1 MEFDRVAKGDSGTL
15 DLLDEKNGK
24 LTENPGDVGKDRPI
38 PEKMEFDRVAEGDSG
53 TLDVLDDKHGKLTEN
68 PGDVGQD
75 LPLPEKTEFDRVA
88 KGKLTENPGDVGQD
102 RPIPEKMEFDC
113 VAEGDSGTLD
123 LLDEK
128 NGKLTENPSNVEQ
141 DLLLAEK
148 TEFDRVA
155 EGDSGTLDLLDEKN
169 GKLTENPSNVEQDL
183 LLAEKTE
190 FDRVAEGDSGTL
202 DLLDEKNGKLTENP
216 GNVGQD
222 LPLPEKT
229 EFDRVA
235 EGDSGTMDVI
245 DKKHGEL
252 YENPGDV
259 GQAWPVPEKMEFG
272 RVAEG
277 DSGTM
282 DVLNQKHGEKELLE
296 ILGLSSYFPGKISL
310 ETVNKK
316 ASQKLDSTNDI
327 PWYVLY
333 KLLMLDYR
341 GRDTIISPNI
351 KTQLGNVSRDQHI
364 QSEDDLESLFTE
376 VTEEFSMNVSYAPH
390 PTDVLS
396 IILRCSSDFVKQII
410 CEKLFLCKLAIPLIL
425 PSFLKQLPKIFLWPL
440 RTIAT
445 EKYSG
450 NEGCHL
456 VSMLKQSTP
465 VISWLRLGE
474 ISISKSRLLN
484 EILNDQ
490 SHPTFFHRDCEN
502 GMNKR
507 SVSAGSLEIAWQL
520 FKLQNDG
527 SAKVNSNKIILNLRG
542 NGKDCEGTTRFLFEV
557 SNVVIVM
564 VDIQH
569 LQNSYLSQFLEPMSK
584 YGSVLIILFTKPPSL
599 HIGSEEKVKI
609 RGFIDLLHKWNFT
622 KERIIFDFEGARAKN
637 IKALKEEIELKLQL
651 CLKGA
656 SLKGV
661 GEVFKETTKS
671 LNITVDE
678 EDSKCINVRTK
689 AECLRRFIN
698 EQEADTLKT
707 KNLPMQCNPWK
718 KWANLNKEEHRQ
730 KRKGESTVDVYANK
744 IYLEKQCE
752 REKQLK
758 YLKNPT
764 KVFKVFMNDLDS
776 LSKEQRIYYLKWL
789 KIYLDDLSRERLP
802 DQQRKFN
809 QLWRIVSQ
817 MEDGIARNR
826 TQTLNFSLKQQ
837 LHLKYSEEELANAS
851 FGLEHFLREV
861 AQAYESV
868 SSLRC
873 DSNNIKQK
881 INCFPRIMAELMLK
895 GFPLELMDGDA
906 AHVPIVWVDAV
917 LQQLKEII
925 GNKKMFVLSVLG
937 VQSSG
942 KSTLL
947 NAMFGL
953 QFSVAAGRC
962 TRGVYAQLLHLPEE
976 FSSDDY
982 EYLLVVD
989 TEGLRACELGEEK
1002 VQHDNEIATFVIG
1015 IGDMTLVNIKGEN
1028 VTEIEDVLQIVI
1040 HALLKMKLVNKR
1052 LALQPSCF
1060 FIHQNVPGSD
1070 AAQNLKFGQ
1079 LKFME
1084 TLNRVTEAAGKQEDA
1099 PGITRFRQLINF
1111 DYTKNVFYFPD
1122 LWKGDPPVAPV
1133 NPGYSEGVSRVR
1145 EMLLKDI
1152 IPRRAVK
1159 VSIQEFSV
1167 KLKDLWNGILDQDFV
1182 FNFRNGLEIEAYST
1196 LESVLSELQWSLKNA
1211 AMKWLNTKKIFV
1223 ANCDYVTD
1231 SMEGTHASEL
1241 RSHLGEEL
1249 AKVKSKL
1256 EKHFESGYAVVLEQW
1271 RTSSFIKLQECYDD
1285 IINRTIKSLKDEL
1298 RRKTV
1303 QVDCMRDVKKYKF
1316 LIINEA
1322 KMWANEI
1329 KKDQVNS
1336 FLEEDEMKY
1345 YFKKKWTEWMKKI
1358 DCIREDGDDDIE
1370 IKTTKVLH
1378 ASFPEDLVFVRGALK
1393 DKRFMSVKL
1402 IQQKLSEIVDENVI
1416 DTWVSRFIPPGQK
1429 ALSKSRWVPNKV
1441 TGYIAKRTR
1450 DTPKN
1455 KVKTMLVDKISSIT
1469 SLVSNVVGPIGR
1481 RDIEFILEKTDEIIN
1496 EIKISGIGLRDVVAF
1511 KICIA
1516 LCFYQYFCREYDH
1529 IHKLRRV
1536 KVDEVKE
1543 ENRRDEMVKFLLNWH
1558 FPQATDFIEKCLR
1571 QMTVKPGVPGVTMN
1585 DIVIDR
1591 KDVDGL
1597 AVVHE
1602 AEKRMLELLREVE
1615 LRITTAEVQ
1624 SFKEEYVEEI
1634 IRIVKQYAM
1643 IDKGIKFNKP
1653 FVVELAVHMCNI
1665 ALPVFEKN
1673 HKKYKDNLNPVFYLE
1688 EYYDTFYEVFH
1699 SSVSKV
1705 SDEKA
1710 LAKILSERMSQAIQS
1725 SIGRDIHRE
1734 LADDV
1739 RNNVP
1744 QVKLK
1749 SALLKAILNKLLDED
1764 NFQEFILYLGNFND
1778 CLRKWVSYFI
1788 NEYLFLQGANGTRYK
1803 QIIHKE
1809 VQILLSKICENV
1821 MEVCSEIVEG
1831 DHDTQKPLNL
1841 WAEEFHAKVSDT
1853 VPIPLEDI
1861 LNLVEGYQ
1869 IFSLESFKEVL
1880 CDFLRK
1886 SIEKYDSIY
1895 GNHSHIQIQDSDGPT
1910 IYDIILEECAGCTET
1925 CPFCHSPCTL
1935 NSANHTA
1942 QEIKHMAMEH
1952 YPQACGK
1959 YSSVR
1964 TRKLVTRNCT
1974 TLVASNG
1981 SFQCKVTN
1989 YKSHPYKNYHEIFP
2003 DWKIHGDISV
2013 EATPYWKWFLVKYES
2028 RLAKRYHAQRPDIPE
2043 SWREIT
2049 KEMARESLNK

>member
-1 MEFDRVAKGDSGTL
+1 MEFDRVAQGDSGTL
-15 DLLDEKNGK
+15 DVLDEKNGK
-24 LTENPGDVGKDRPI
+24 LTEK
-38 PEKMEFDRVAEGDSG
+38 
-53 TLDVLDDKHGKLTEN
+53 
-68 PGDVGQD
+68 
-75 LPLPEKTEFDRVA
+75 
-88 KGKLTENPGDVGQD
+88 PGDVGQD
-102 RPIPEKMEFDC
+102 RPIPEKMELDR
-113 VAEGDSGTLD
+113 VAQGDSGTLD
-123 LLDEK
+123 VLDEK
-128 NGKLTENPSNVEQ
+128 NGKLYENPGNVEQ
-141 DLLLAEK
+141 DLPLA
-148 TEFDRVA
+148 
-155 EGDSGTLDLLDEKN
+155 
-169 GKLTENPSNVEQDL
+169 
-183 LLAEKTE
+183 
-190 FDRVAEGDSGTL
+190 
-202 DLLDEKNGKLTENP
+202 
-216 GNVGQD
+216 
-222 LPLPEKT
+222 EKT

-235 EGDSGTMDVI
+235 EGDSGTMDVL
-245 DKKHGEL
+245 DEKNVEL

-316 ASQKLDSTNDI
+316 ASQKLDSTKDI

-364 QSEDDLESLFTE
+364 QSDALESLFTE
-376 VTEEFSMNVSYAPH
+376 VTEEFSLNVSYAPH

-425 PSFLKQLPKIFLWPL
+425 PSFLKHLPKIFLWPL
-440 RTIAT
+440 RTIVT

-584 YGSVLIILFTKPPSL
+584 YGSVIIILLTKPLSL

-609 RGFIDLLHKWNFT
+609 RGFIDLLHKLNFT

-637 IKALKEEIELKLQL
+637 IKALKEEIELKVQL
-651 CLKGA
+651 CLKRA
-656 SLKGV
+656 SPKGV
-661 GEVFKETTKS
+661 GEVFKETAKS

-678 EDSKCINVRTK
+678 DDSKCINVRSK
-689 AECLRRFIN
+689 AECFRRFIN

-752 REKQLK
+752 RKKQLK
-758 YLKNPT
+758 YLENPT
-764 KVFKVFMNDLDS
+764 KVFKVFMKHLDS

-809 QLWRIVSQ
+809 QLWRNVSQ
-817 MEDGIARNR
+817 MEDGNARNR
-826 TQTLNFSLKQQ
+826 TQTPNFRFKQQ
-837 LHLKYSEEELANAS
+837 LQDHLNYSEEELANAS

-873 DSNNIKQK
+873 DYNNIKQK
-881 INCFPRIMAELMLK
+881 INRFPRIMAELMLK

-937 VQSSG
+937 IQSSG

-1182 FNFRNGLEIEAYST
+1182 FNFRNSLEIEAYST

-1211 AMKWLNTKKIFV
+1211 AMKWLNTQKNIV
-1223 ANCDYVTD
+1223 ANCGYVTD
-1231 SMEGTHASEL
+1231 SMEVTLASEL
-1241 RSHLGEEL
+1241 RSHLGKEL

-1322 KMWANEI
+1322 KLWANEI
-1329 KKDQVNS
+1329 KKDQVDS

-1345 YFKKKWTEWMKKI
+1345 YFKEKWTEWMKKI
-1358 DCIREDGDDDIE
+1358 DCIREDGDDEIE
-1370 IKTTKVLH
+1370 IKITKVLH
-1378 ASFPEDLVFVRGALK
+1378 ASFPEDLVLVREALK
-1393 DKRFMSVKL
+1393 DKRFMSVNL
-1402 IQQKLSEIVDENVI
+1402 IQQKLSEIVDQNVI
-1416 DTWVSRFIPPGQK
+1416 DTWGSRFILSGQE
-1429 ALSKSRWVPNKV
+1429 ALSKSRWVPNMV
-1441 TGYIAKRTR
+1441 TGYIAKMTR

-1455 KVKTMLVDKISSIT
+1455 KVKTMLIDKMSSIT
-1469 SLVSNVVGPIGR
+1469 SLVSDVVGPIEQSN
-1481 RDIEFILEKTDEIIN
+1481 IEAIIEKTNEIIN
-1496 EIKISGIGLRDVVAF
+1496 EIKISGIDLQDEVAF

-1516 LCFYQYFCREYDH
+1516 LCFYQYFCRECDQ
-1529 IHKLRRV
+1529 IHELSRI

-1543 ENRRDEMVKFLLNWH
+1543 VNCRDEMVKFLLNWH
-1558 FPQATDFIEKCLR
+1558 FPQATDFIEKSLR
-1571 QMTVKPGVPGVTMN
+1571 QMTVKPGVLGVTMN

-1591 KDVDGL
+1591 KDVDEL
-1597 AVVHE
+1597 AVVQG
-1602 AEKRMLELLREVE
+1602 AEKRMLELRREVE

-1624 SFKEEYVEEI
+1624 SFKEEYAEEI
-1634 IRIVKQYAM
+1634 IKIVKQYAM

-1673 HKKYKDNLNPVFYLE
+1673 LKKYKDNLNPVFYLE
-1688 EYYDTFYEVFH
+1688 ECYDTFYEVFR

-1739 RNNVP
+1739 RNNVS

-1764 NFQEFILYLGNFND
+1764 NFQEFILYLDNFND

-1788 NEYLFLQGANGTRYK
+1788 NEYLFLQSANGTRYK
-1803 QIIHKE
+1803 QVIHKE

-1821 MEVCSEIVEG
+1821 MEVCAEIVEG
-1831 DHDTQKPLNL
+1831 DHDTQKDLNL

-1861 LNLVEGYQ
+1861 LSLVEGYQ
-1869 IFSLESFKEVL
+1869 IFSLESFKEAL

-1952 YPQACGK
+1952 YPRACGK
-1959 YSSVR
+1959 FR
-1964 TRKLVTRNCT
+1964 WNATGKLVTENCT
-1974 TLVASNG
+1974 AAVAG
-1981 SFQCKVTN
+1981 DCEFRCKETN
-1989 YKSHPYKNYHEIFP
+1989 YKFHPYKNYHEIFP
-2003 DWKIHGDISV
+2003 DWKIQGDISV

-2028 RLAKRYHAQRPDIPE
+2028 LLADRYHAQRPDIPE